1 MAQPHHKGKASKKA
15 FEILYYVKN
24 LPFDRI
30 TRHCPLSPAFRKQ
43 GSDYRFSHGRES
55 AGSLGFERQ
64 QIPTVQGEMGRL
76 GYHSTRQNGLELRPR
91 LEPPHA

>member
-1 MAQPHHKGKASKKA
+1 
-15 FEILYYVKN
+15 LYYVKN

-30 TRHCPLSPAFRKQ
+30 TRHRTLGPAFRKQ
-43 GSDYRFSHGRES
+43 GTDHRLTHKREV
-55 AGSLGFERQ
+55 AGSLAFKRQ
-64 QIPTVQGEMGRL
+64 QIPTMQSEVSRL

>member
-1 MAQPHHKGKASKKA
+1 
-15 FEILYYVKN
+15 
-24 LPFDRI
+24 
-30 TRHCPLSPAFRKQ
+30 
-43 GSDYRFSHGRES
+43 
-55 AGSLGFERQ
+55 LGFERQ